1 MSKDIQIRSVTVEL
15 LRAGPAHNQLLS
27 PLTQY
32 LGICDDAQAGIVTL
46 PYEQLAFMR
55 RMKSMRYDSGE
66 EADRLPVLHE
76 IGIEMAKVLGAIPRL
91 PGSLTGD
98 NNGADT
104 LIHLR
109 LVLSASELATLP
121 FELAKIPIG
130 PSAWAEGWLSLQARV
145 PVVITRRTRNVSANG
160 VHWPMKPRILFISSD
175 PAQVPFAEHRKALL
189 DAIAPFRY
197 PVRDDPKPPFD
208 GLREQFGE
216 LLTILTNPRFDE
228 VAAECA
234 QQIYTHVHILAHG
247 DIDPAVEVTSYGL
260 VLQGAD
266 GAAEV
271 VSGERF
277 ASAFVCMSDGV
288 IRRPSVVTLASCD
301 GGDVGSVMVAGASI
315 AHALH
320 QAGIPLVLA
329 SQFPLS
335 KAGSVLVAQRLYP
348 GLLRGDN
355 PCSLLHTI
363 RTELHSRLTSH
374 AHDWASLVVYEAL
387 PPDLSDQLVEAR
399 YQQGKRAINAALE
412 HVDQAVA
419 GELGAGPDEVRN
431 DELAKAVLDAS
442 NRLPIQG
449 RFAMECLGLRASSRK
464 RLAEAEFST
473 ALRLD
478 DAEAQARHVVRSC
491 GLLEQSLTDY
501 GLAVTGLLVNEGGA
515 AQQVSTLHWVLVQ
528 QLCLS
533 AVLGAEVSEGT
544 WETAL
549 LSASAYLELNDTQQR
564 AWAHGSLAEL
574 WLLKMTQEPLDSA
587 TRDKAAANAREH
599 ASRLL
604 KLFHDPDAFPIESTR
619 KQFVRYVKWWGQ
631 PMLER
636 VLQDSGLAKKR
647 GAWQDSGVVATAE
660 AIVGILERRG
670 SAARA
675 MRNAGPRTPVPL
687 PALPPA
693 AAALALPAPATG
705 PPAAVVELLSARVQV
720 PPGTFFHLDM
730 LPAGHGDSLWIE
742 YGDDATTS
750 RLLVDC
756 GTEGTFATLQRRIGA
771 MPAEARAFE
780 LFILSHI
787 DADHIG
793 GAIPL
798 VADKTLGI
806 RFGDIWFNGWKHLP
820 QDHLN
825 ARQGEVFTLLV
836 DRNDLPW
843 NRWRDG
849 KAIMVDGDTL
859 PTCTLPSGMQLTLL
873 SPTRDKLAALS
884 LKWAKEIKELGLTAG
899 ESKDFERFLGRTV
912 SSSTDVP
919 KLAATVFTPDNA
931 PANGSSIAVLAEY
944 RGKSALLAADAH
956 APVLVAS
963 IGQLLKQRGQ
973 SKLHL
978 DAFKLSHHASRNN
991 VSVELM
997 ALLDCKNYL
1006 VSTDGKHFNH
1016 PDREAIARVI
1026 QHGGAN
1032 PTLWFNFT
1040 TSLNVVWAT
1049 PELKQR
1055 YGYEA
1060 VYPPPGEEG
1069 MLFKL

>member
-1 MSKDIQIRSVTVEL
+1 
-15 LRAGPAHNQLLS
+15 
-27 PLTQY
+27 
-32 LGICDDAQAGIVTL
+32 
-46 PYEQLAFMR
+46 
-55 RMKSMRYDSGE
+55 
-66 EADRLPVLHE
+66 
-76 IGIEMAKVLGAIPRL
+76 
-91 PGSLTGD
+91 
-98 NNGADT
+98 
-104 LIHLR
+104 
-109 LVLSASELATLP
+109 
-121 FELAKIPIG
+121 
-130 PSAWAEGWLSLQARV
+130 
-145 PVVITRRTRNVSANG
+145 
-160 VHWPMKPRILFISSD
+160 
-175 PAQVPFAEHRKALL
+175 
-189 DAIAPFRY
+189 
-197 PVRDDPKPPFD
+197 
-208 GLREQFGE
+208 
-216 LLTILTNPRFDE
+216 
-228 VAAECA
+228 
-234 QQIYTHVHILAHG
+234 
-247 DIDPAVEVTSYGL
+247 
-260 VLQGAD
+260 
-266 GAAEV
+266 
-271 VSGERF
+271 
-277 ASAFVCMSDGV
+277 
-288 IRRPSVVTLASCD
+288 
-301 GGDVGSVMVAGASI
+301 
-315 AHALH
+315 
-320 QAGIPLVLA
+320 
-329 SQFPLS
+329 
-335 KAGSVLVAQRLYP
+335 
-348 GLLRGDN
+348 
-355 PCSLLHTI
+355 
-363 RTELHSRLTSH
+363 
-374 AHDWASLVVYEAL
+374 
-387 PPDLSDQLVEAR
+387 
-399 YQQGKRAINAALE
+399 
-412 HVDQAVA
+412 
-419 GELGAGPDEVRN
+419 
-431 DELAKAVLDAS
+431 
-442 NRLPIQG
+442 
-449 RFAMECLGLRASSRK
+449 
-464 RLAEAEFST
+464 
-473 ALRLD
+473 
-478 DAEAQARHVVRSC
+478 
-491 GLLEQSLTDY
+491 
-501 GLAVTGLLVNEGGA
+501 
-515 AQQVSTLHWVLVQ
+515 
-528 QLCLS
+528 
-533 AVLGAEVSEGT
+533 
-544 WETAL
+544 
-549 LSASAYLELNDTQQR
+549 
-564 AWAHGSLAEL
+564 
-574 WLLKMTQEPLDSA
+574 MTQEPLDSA

-873 SPTRDKLAALS
+873 SPTRDKLAALA
-884 LKWAKEIKELGLTAG
+884 LKWAKEIKELGLSAG